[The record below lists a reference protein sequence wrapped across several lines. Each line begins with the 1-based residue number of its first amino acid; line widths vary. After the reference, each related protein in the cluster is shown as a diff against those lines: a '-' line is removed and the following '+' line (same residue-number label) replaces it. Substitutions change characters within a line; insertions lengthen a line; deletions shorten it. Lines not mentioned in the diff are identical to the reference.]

1 MIRAT
6 FFRSNA
12 KRNGFS
18 LSGHAEYADEGKDIV
33 CASVTSAM
41 QMAANGITEILHH
54 PATVDVLENEVRL
67 KLSHSDK
74 QAEAFLDALYLQLS
88 LLAEDYPETI
98 QLSDLEV

>member
-1 MIRAT
+1 M
-6 FFRSNA
+6 
-12 KRNGFS
+12 
-18 LSGHAEYADEGKDIV
+18 

-54 PATVDVLENEVRL
+54 PATVEVLENEVRL